1 MRTLALARWPG
12 QAPAGIVT
20 QQMLCAEDWLPTLA
34 GLTGASNLV
43 PTDRPIDGID
53 ASSFMLGKSD
63 TTGRD
68 YYMFFGPDGQLM
80 SVKWKIYKTILRYSE
95 GIDRPLVQPQFPM
108 FYDLSSDPHEDWNLF
123 ETRLDNGWIMAPV
136 LRIIAQYE
144 MSVKKYPNVNPGEEF
159 QGA

>member
-1 MRTLALARWPG
+1 
-12 QAPAGIVT
+12 
-20 QQMLCAEDWLPTLA
+20 
-34 GLTGASNLV
+34 
-43 PTDRPIDGID
+43 
-53 ASSFMLGKSD
+53 
-63 TTGRD
+63 
-68 YYMFFGPDGQLM
+68 
-80 SVKWKIYKTILRYSE
+80 
-95 GIDRPLVQPQFPM
+95 M

>member
-1 MRTLALARWPG
+1 
-12 QAPAGIVT
+12 
-20 QQMLCAEDWLPTLA
+20 
-34 GLTGASNLV
+34 
-43 PTDRPIDGID
+43 
-53 ASSFMLGKSD
+53 MLGKSD

-144 MSVKKYPNVNPGEEF
+144 MSVKKYPNVKPGEEF

>member
-1 MRTLALARWPG
+1 
-12 QAPAGIVT
+12 
-20 QQMLCAEDWLPTLA
+20 
-34 GLTGASNLV
+34 
-43 PTDRPIDGID
+43 
-53 ASSFMLGKSD
+53 
-63 TTGRD
+63 
-68 YYMFFGPDGQLM
+68 MFFGPDGQLM